1 MREECQMKRM
11 ILALAAVAALATGAV
26 TTANAVE
33 FGIGPG
39 GVYVGPD
46 RYYRHYGDEYYGG
59 CRTIVEHRIN
69 RFGEDVVVRR
79 RICD

>member
-1 MREECQMKRM
+1 MKRTM
-11 ILALAAVAALATGAV
+11 LALAALATLTAGAV

-33 FGIGPG
+33 FGVGPG

-46 RYYRHYGDEYYGG
+46 RPYRHYGEYNRG
-59 CRTIVEHRIN
+59 CRIVITHRTN
-69 RFGEDVVVRR
+69 QFGEDVEVRK

>member
-1 MREECQMKRM
+1 MKRI
-11 ILALAAVAALATGAV
+11 ILALVASATLAVGAA

-33 FGIGPG
+33 FGVGPG

-46 RYYRHYGDEYYGG
+46 RDYRYQDRYYGG
-59 CRTIVEHRIN
+59 SCRTIIEHRTN
-69 RFGEDVVVRR
+69 RFGEDVTVRR

>member
-1 MREECQMKRM
+1 MKRI
-11 ILALAAVAALATGAV
+11 ILALAALVTLTTGAV

-33 FGIGPG
+33 FGAGPN

-46 RYYRHYGDEYYGG
+46 RYHRYHGDEYYGG
-59 CRTIVEHRIN
+59 CRTIIEHRTN
-69 RFGEDVVVRR
+69 RFGEDVVIRR

>member
-1 MREECQMKRM
+1 MTRI
-11 ILALAAVAALATGAV
+11 ILALAALVTLTAGTV

-33 FGIGPG
+33 FGVGPG

-46 RYYRHYGDEYYGG
+46 RYERHYGDGYYGG
-59 CRTIVEHRIN
+59 CRTIIEHRVN
-69 RFGEDVVVRR
+69 RFGELVEIRR

>member
-1 MREECQMKRM
+1 MKRI
-11 ILALAAVAALATGAV
+11 ILALAAAATLAAGAV

-33 FGIGPG
+33 FGVGPG

-46 RYYRHYGDEYYGG
+46 RDYGYYDRDYRGS
-59 CRTIVEHRIN
+59 CRTIVEHRTN